1 MKKPVVGITIGDPAG
16 IGPEIVIKA
25 LLDIDVKEQL
35 CPVVIGSAR
44 VLESESARL
53 QSDVTINKI
62 QYPWQGRF
70 DRGYINIIDID
81 NVDLKSLCLGK
92 MQPDVGMAA
101 LEYLEK
107 SFDMAKEGKIGS
119 VATAPVNKQAVNA
132 ASKGFVGHTEK
143 LAEMTK
149 TEPLTMFEVRNLRV
163 FFLSRHVS
171 LKKAC
176 ELVTFENVLNCI
188 QNCDKAL
195 QSLGLRKRSIA
206 VSGLN
211 PHNGDNGMFGDEE
224 IKETLPNISCNQAIE
239 SIC

>member
-25 LLDIDVKEQL
+25 LLDNQLEEQC
-35 CPVVIGSAR
+35 CPVVIGSAQ

-53 QSDVTINKI
+53 HSEVTINKI

-81 NVDLKSLCLGK
+81 NVDLKSLCSGK

-107 SFDMAKEGKIGS
+107 SFNMAKEGKIDC

-132 ASKGFVGHTEK
+132 AS
-143 LAEMTK
+143 
-149 TEPLTMFEVRNLRV
+149 N
-163 FFLSRHVS
+163 
-171 LKKAC
+171 
-176 ELVTFENVLNCI
+176 
-188 QNCDKAL
+188 
-195 QSLGLRKRSIA
+195 
-206 VSGLN
+206 
-211 PHNGDNGMFGDEE
+211 
-224 IKETLPNISCNQAIE
+224 
-239 SIC
+239 